1 MIIPLHLLPAP
12 HHNAPICFDFLDD
25 ANGSGLQYTVGGQAL
40 DPALRPQQSFELGSP
55 IVGPVH
61 PADLQRF
68 QALMAAQG
76 LAVQPTRMMYDRMY
90 AFERL
95 SRGHASSSAALQ
107 DLALD
112 LFCAYQ
118 QAGEWIGLTH

>member
-1 MIIPLHLLPAP
+1 MIIPLHLLTAP
-12 HHNAPICFDFLDD
+12 HHNAPICFDFLDG
-25 ANGSGLQYTVGGQAL
+25 ANGSGVQYTVGGQAL

-55 IVGPVH
+55 IAGPVDL
-61 PADLQRF
+61 ADLQRF
-68 QALMAAQG
+68 QVLMATQG

-95 SRGHASSSAALQ
+95 SRGHASSSAVLQ

-112 LFCAYQ
+112 LFSAYQ

>member
-1 MIIPLHLLPAP
+1 MIIPLHLLSAP
-12 HHNAPICFDFLDD
+12 HHNAPISFDFLDD
-25 ANGSGLQYTVGGQAL
+25 ANGSGPRYTVGGLAL
-40 DPALRPQQSFELGSP
+40 DSALRPQQSFELGSP
-55 IVGPVH
+55 IAGPVDL
-61 PADLQRF
+61 ADLQRF

-95 SRGHASSSAALQ
+95 SLGHASSSAALQ